1 MNEAQLLDEL
11 VGRFEEP
18 ADWDDVLRRA
28 GARRLPR
35 RRLVLTAAVVV
46 AALAVGPALGVLLT
60 RDRGPRLPSGADR
73 SRIAVVLSP
82 VTRRVLLEVAPWKGH
97 DGFCY
102 LVVPVRA
109 GCVPRAHNTVVLKP
123 PLFGWSF
130 DKRIVSGQA
139 IKQHQTSA
147 DPWAQEFLKDNI
159 VGSGAYKLDSW
170 QHGSQITLVKNDKWW
185 NQWQPGSLDKI
196 IIKVVAETA
205 PRVQMIERGEGM
217 IVNVATV

>member
-109 GCVPRAHNTVVLKP
+109 GCVPRAHNTVVFKP

-139 IKQHQTSA
+139 TT
-147 DPWAQEFLKDNI
+147 L
-159 VGSGAYKLDSW
+159 SGAHVPL
-170 QHGSQITLVKNDKWW
+170 TVKHFGGRIDATFFLARSRFV
-185 NQWQPGSLDKI
+185 QRLLHIETFRDDRGRVVVRLSLG
-196 IIKVVAETA
+196 A
-205 PRVQMIERGEGM
+205 R
-217 IVNVATV
+217 

>member
-35 RRLVLTAAVVV
+35 RRLVSTGAVVV
-46 AALAVGPALGVLLT
+46 AALVVGPALGVLLT
-60 RDRGPRLPSGADR
+60 QDRGPRLPAGADR

-102 LVVPVRA
+102 LLVPVRG
-109 GCVPRAHNTVVLKP
+109 GCVPRAHNTVVFKP

-139 IKQHQTSA
+139 TT
-147 DPWAQEFLKDNI
+147 L
-159 VGSGAYKLDSW
+159 SGAHVPLTVKHFGGRIDATFFLARSRLVPRLLR
-170 QHGSQITLVKNDKWW
+170 SVTLRDAR
-185 NQWQPGSLDKI
+185 GR
-196 IIKVVAETA
+196 VVV
-205 PRVQMIERGEGM
+205 RLR
-217 IVNVATV
+217 

>member
-1 MNEAQLLDEL
+1 M
-11 VGRFEEP
+11 
-18 ADWDDVLRRA
+18 
-28 GARRLPR
+28 
-35 RRLVLTAAVVV
+35 
-46 AALAVGPALGVLLT
+46 LLT

-109 GCVPRAHNTVVLKP
+109 GCVPRAHNTVVFKP

-139 IKQHQTSA
+139 TT
-147 DPWAQEFLKDNI
+147 L
-159 VGSGAYKLDSW
+159 SGAHVPLTVKHFGGRIDATFFLARSRLVPRLL
-170 QHGSQITLVKNDKWW
+170 HSVTLRDAR
-185 NQWQPGSLDKI
+185 GR
-196 IIKVVAETA
+196 VVV
-205 PRVQMIERGEGM
+205 RLR
-217 IVNVATV
+217 